1 MTELL
6 QEMLH
11 EITGEPMMFAAE
23 VVQFILLIVIVRFL
37 LRRVLGTDLRERQ
50 EQIAAKVE
58 EADRAD
64 EGYADAQRRTDAIMA
79 EARSEA
85 QRIREQAATT
95 AEQERLAGR
104 ERVEREAAAIILQAE
119 QSIEAE
125 KERVVREAS
134 EQLIDLIGLVTR
146 RFLDE
151 ALTEHE
157 RRALTQK
164 LIFARLKEMEGT
176 ASQQ

>member
-6 QEMLH
+6 QEVLH
-11 EITGEPMMFAAE
+11 EITGAPVMYAAE
-23 VVQFILLIVIVRFL
+23 VVQFILLILIVRFL
-37 LRRVLGTDLRERQ
+37 LRRVLGTDIRKRQ
-50 EQIAAKVE
+50 ERIAARVE
-58 EADRAD
+58 QADRAD
-64 EGYADAQRRTDAIMA
+64 ESYADARRRSDTIMS
-79 EARSEA
+79 EARDET

-95 AEQERLAGR
+95 AEQERQAGR

-125 KERVVREAS
+125 KTRVVREAS

-164 LIFARLKEMEGT
+164 LILARLKEMEGT
-176 ASQQ
+176 ASQH